1 VTCAPANLLAQLDG
15 FRRKGCPVC
24 AGRIAAVPTAA
35 DRGELTCLD
44 PDCSWFGRI
53 QGGRLVQ
60 GAEAGDTAGGSTD
73 PEFGPEQPACDTR
86 RHPGRPPCRLCRR
99 ITHEG
104 GLCEHH
110 WRDYLHQTRHDDP
123 RPHSLDWA
131 ARQAAAITPAAPTS
145 PPFPKEQQTA
155 MKTPP
160 EPCLCGCGTMLRP
173 DKRRE
178 AHLCDKTGYRWKRYK
193 RLKGKLDLTAWLA
206 AGQPSPIK
214 GTPTTGKTHAPAPG
228 KGISTTTPPQ
238 VLRPQLPPQVMQ
250 PQLPPQ
256 MFLPQELAITAECD
270 AVTTSP
276 KVSLQRTGNYVG
288 AYDEYGLLLAQL
300 RIA

>member
-1 VTCAPANLLAQLDG
+1 MTCAPANLLAQLDG

-60 GAEAGDTAGGSTD
+60 GAEAGDTAGSGTD

-86 RHPGRPPCRLCRR
+86 RHHGRHHCRLCRR
-99 ITHEG
+99 ICHEG
-104 GLCEHH
+104 GLCKHH
-110 WRDYLHQTRHDDP
+110 WLDYLHQTRHDDP

-131 ARQAAAITPAAPTS
+131 ARQAAAITPGAPTS
-145 PPFPKEQQTA
+145 APSPKEQQTA

-214 GTPTTGKTHAPAPG
+214 GTPTT
-228 KGISTTTPPQ
+228 
-238 VLRPQLPPQVMQ
+238 
-250 PQLPPQ
+250 
-256 MFLPQELAITAECD
+256 
-270 AVTTSP
+270 
-276 KVSLQRTGNYVG
+276 
-288 AYDEYGLLLAQL
+288 
-300 RIA
+300 